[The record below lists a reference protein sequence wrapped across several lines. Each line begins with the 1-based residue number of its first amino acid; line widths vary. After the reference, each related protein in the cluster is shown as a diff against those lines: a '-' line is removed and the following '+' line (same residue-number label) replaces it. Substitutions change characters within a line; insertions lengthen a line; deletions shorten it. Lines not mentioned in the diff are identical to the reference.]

1 MLGRMYV
8 TMYFQTLL
16 EGVCIYTLRPMNSI
30 CLGLLGLLLYLVV
43 RIGLLNFPVLAVT
56 VGSLSLYLRH
66 QTVSVSEVRTV
77 YQQRPC
83 CDHFMGADSDK
94 RIHKLPS
101 RLKTIKTMG
110 TVITKHASLLV
121 MRVWVL

>member
-1 MLGRMYV
+1 M
-8 TMYFQTLL
+8 
-16 EGVCIYTLRPMNSI
+16 
-30 CLGLLGLLLYLVV
+30 
-43 RIGLLNFPVLAVT
+43 LAVT

-66 QTVSVSEVRTV
+66 QNISVSEVRTV

-101 RLKTIKTMG
+101 RLKTVKTMV
-110 TVITKHASLLV
+110 TVITETHFIACHDDV
-121 MRVWVL
+121 GAIEQNHWYVPGNI